1 MDLGLNEMQ
10 EMVKR
15 GAREFFETE
24 CPNSLVREC
33 EQEASGY
40 SKDLWQKMARQG
52 WLGMVLPAQYGGAG
66 ASFLD
71 LSVLY
76 EEMGRALVPGPLAD
90 VVLSEY
96 LLLDL
101 GSEEQKGRYLPQM
114 ARGDLIATI
123 AYTEP
128 SASYDP
134 EHINLSATS
143 TPGSAGILPAGP
155 GGGGYVLNG
164 TKLFVPNAHVADLLL
179 VVARTRAAID
189 KRDGLTVFA
198 VPSPYPLPEGEGKK
212 KGIAITLL
220 DTIGSDRQCEVV
232 FKDVRV
238 PASEVIG
245 PVDGAGPALQRYL
258 DRAKAL
264 TCVWSVG
271 GAEYVL
277 EMTVDY
283 AKNRVQFGRPIGTFQ
298 AVSHR
303 CADMAVDCDG
313 MRFVAYHAAWRL
325 SEGLPAE
332 QEVAIAKAWTGEAY
346 RRVTASGHQV
356 HGGVAYMMEHDMQM
370 YYRRAKA
377 VELLFGDGD
386 YHREL
391 VAQGMG
397 L

>member
-10 EMVKR
+10 EMLKR
-15 GAREFFETE
+15 GAREFLEKE
-24 CPNSLVREC
+24 CPPSLVRAC
-33 EQEASGY
+33 EAEPAGY
-40 SKDLWQKMARQG
+40 SKDLWLRMAQQG

-71 LSVLY
+71 LCVLH
-76 EEMGRALVPGPLAD
+76 EEMGRALAPGPFQDL
-90 VVLSEY
+90 VLSEY
-96 LLLDL
+96 LLMDL
-101 GSEEQKGRYLPQM
+101 GSEEQRARYLPQM
-114 ARGDLIATI
+114 ARGDLITTV

-134 EHINLSATS
+134 DHVNLAAAR
-143 TPGSAGILPAGP
+143 AGNGF
-155 GGGGYVLNG
+155 VLKG
-164 TKLFVPNAHVADLLL
+164 TKLFVSNAHIADLLL
-179 VVARTRAAID
+179 VVARTNPATG
-189 KRDGLTVFA
+189 KHDGLTVFA
-198 VPSPYPLPEGEGKK
+198 VDPRARGV
-212 KGIAITLL
+212 AITVL
-220 DTIGSDRQCEVV
+220 DTIASDRQCEIVFDDVAVPGDAVV
-232 FKDVRV
+232 
-238 PASEVIG
+238 G
-245 PVDGAGPALQRYL
+245 TVDGAWPAIQKWL
-258 DRAKAL
+258 DRAKIL
-264 TCVWSVG
+264 VCVWSVG

-283 AKNRVQFGRPIGTFQ
+283 AKNRVQFGRPIGAFQ

-313 MRFVAYHAAWRL
+313 MRFVTYNAAWRF
-325 SEGLPAE
+325 SEGLPAD

-356 HGGVAYMMEHDMQM
+356 HGGVAYMMDHNMQM

-377 VELLFGDGD
+377 AELLYGDGD

>member
-10 EMVKR
+10 EMLKR
-15 GAREFFETE
+15 GAREFFEKE
-24 CPNSLVREC
+24 CPNSLVRQC
-33 EQEASGY
+33 EQEPSGY
-40 SKDLWQKMARQG
+40 SADLWQKMARQG
-52 WLGMVLPAQYGGAG
+52 WLGMVLPAQYGGAD

-76 EEMGRALVPGPLAD
+76 EEVGRALVPGPFAD

-96 LLLDL
+96 LLMDL
-101 GSEEQKGRYLPQM
+101 ASEEQKRRYLPQM
-114 ARGDLIATI
+114 ARGGLIATI

-128 SASYDP
+128 EGLYDP
-134 EHINLSATS
+134 QHVTLKADAS
-143 TPGSAGILPAGP
+143 GD
-155 GGGGYVLNG
+155 GYVLNG
-164 TKLFVPNAHVADLLL
+164 TKLFVSNAGNADLLL
-179 VVARTRAAID
+179 VVAQ
-189 KRDGLTVFA
+189 GLTVFA
-198 VPSPYPLPEGEGKK
+198 VDPGAS
-212 KGIAITLL
+212 GIEIGLL
-220 DTIGSDRQCEVV
+220 ETIGSDRQCEVV
-232 FKDVRV
+232 FTNVNVSASDVV
-238 PASEVIG
+238 G
-245 PVDGAGPALQRYL
+245 PVDGAWPALQRHL
-258 DRAKAL
+258 DRAKVL
-264 TCVWSVG
+264 GCVWSVG

-277 EMTVDY
+277 EMAVDY

-303 CADMAVDCDG
+303 CADMAIDCDG
-313 MRFVAYHAAWRL
+313 MRFVTYHAAWKL
-325 SEGLPAE
+325 SEGLPAD

-377 VELLFGDGD
+377 AELLYGDGD

-391 VAQGMG
+391 VARGMG